1 MLSVG
6 STDIRVH
13 LGRSGTRIAPPEET
27 GMQHHHLG
35 ASPETVH
42 WGWFDAA
49 QEPVLSIDSGDRIT
63 VQSVSGG
70 PGNLPGDG
78 FHVPPELYRIHE
90 QVERK
95 LPGHILTG
103 PIAVRGAV
111 PGDVLGHRIVDVRV
125 RPGCGLLFVRP
136 LSCVNPE
143 VGEEDVRRGRKGW

>member
-1 MLSVG
+1 MLAVG

-63 VQSVSGG
+63 VQSVSGE

-78 FHVPPELYRIHE
+78 FHVPPEVYPLHE
-90 QVERK
+90 QVERQ
-95 LPGHILTG
+95 LQGDILNG
-103 PIAVRGAV
+103 PIAMRASV
-111 PGDVLGHRIVDVRV
+111 PGDSLESSHPDVRQ
-125 RPGCGLLFVRP
+125 RAAEG
-136 LSCVNPE
+136 
-143 VGEEDVRRGRKGW
+143 